1 MLSILCTLSGSPG
14 STNMPG
20 SGSLI
25 RSRSTVLASSTHSR
39 SLPVFWVDYY
49 PHVISR
55 STPQFLDKAVD
66 LADQVMPIFETPSGI
81 PTSFIDLKESVGQVD
96 KDNKGWSSLSQ
107 VATVQLELKYL
118 SHLTDDYTY
127 WRAAE

>member
-1 MLSILCTLSGSPG
+1 
-14 STNMPG
+14 
-20 SGSLI
+20 
-25 RSRSTVLASSTHSR
+25 
-39 SLPVFWVDYY
+39 
-49 PHVISR
+49 
-55 STPQFLDKAVD
+55 
-66 LADQVMPIFETPSGI
+66 MPIFETPSGI